1 MIFKNEI
8 TLIDIITIVF
18 TVIGGGFA
26 LWQWIKN
33 SMVKRA
39 SYYNDAFIKLREDED
54 IVYTL
59 HMIDYSVEKW
69 YPFDSHD
76 DPEIERKVDK
86 TFGYIDYLC
95 YLRSRKLISKKEFRN
110 MEYRIVRIGFNSS
123 ALDYMYN
130 LYHFSKANGTAM
142 SFSNLLEYLDYK
154 KMIDNA
160 FYKGNSNE
168 YSHYLNF

>member
-1 MIFKNEI
+1 MCLKNEI
-8 TLIDIITIVF
+8 SLAEIITIIF

-26 LWQWIKN
+26 LWQWNKN
-33 SMVKRA
+33 SIVKRA
-39 SYYNDAFIKLREDED
+39 SYYNDAFIKMREDED

-59 HMIDYSVEKW
+59 HMIDYDTKKW
-69 YPFDSHD
+69 YPFDSQN

-95 YLRSRKLISKKEFRN
+95 YLRDRKLISKKEFRN
-110 MEYRIVRIGFNSS
+110 IEYKIIRIGFNSS
-123 ALDYMYN
+123 ALDYLYN

-154 KMIDNA
+154 NMINDA
-160 FYKGNSNE
+160 FYNRDSNE
-168 YSHYLNF
+168 YIHYLNF